1 MNIATAAGLAGSAA
15 NVGGPNHFASPIG
28 LDRLVRQEV
37 ALGLVREI
45 VPPEDHIGL
54 QLFPFMEVPT
64 DDVIFHYA
72 QGMTDGLAPARA
84 EDAEAELKQRDDIFG
99 GEGRAS
105 LIDWAVK
112 DRYSPSDVSRYREW
126 LAIAEQIRDTQ
137 SIPLTVGSMTS
148 EFQNRVARDALSRR
162 RRLDN
167 RLEWLIM
174 TGWSTSQIVYND
186 GKIKFAVDFGRPS
199 SQVFGHAAANIES
212 NSAYPIGDAWD
223 TTTSDPIQ
231 DILSIQAHAYAK
243 YGVRITRAMTSRKVL
258 NSMLNSSKFIARSGL
273 VVGGTPSSPIDLKYV
288 VDGWGP
294 TAAQAIVEQQ
304 TGVTFMEYDSVYRTR
319 AVGSTSVTVNRF
331 TAENQIIFF
340 PDESEA
346 AMFDDTG
353 LGLGR
358 VLTSPHPAGNW
369 GAGFYEWERE
379 LGVDPWGYEAGTG
392 IKAFPIFPRMELTY
406 SYAPLTS

>member
-1 MNIATAAGLAGSAA
+1 MNFPNAAGLAGTAA
-15 NVGGPNHFASPIG
+15 NAGGANFASPIG

-37 ALGLVREI
+37 ALGLIREI
-45 VPPEDHIGL
+45 APPEDHIGL
-54 QLFPFMEVPT
+54 QLFPWMEVAT
-64 DDVIFHYA
+64 DDVVFHYA

-112 DRYSPSDVSRYREW
+112 DRYAPSDVSRYREW

-137 SIPLTVGSMTS
+137 NIPLTVGSMIG
-148 EFQNRVARDALSRR
+148 EFSSRLSRDAISRR

-174 TGWSTSQIVYND
+174 TGWSSGAISYND
-186 GKIKFAVDFGRPS
+186 GKIKFSVDYGRPAN
-199 SQVFGHAAANIES
+199 QVFTHAAANIAG

-223 TTTSDPIQ
+223 VTTSDPIA
-231 DILSIQAHAYAK
+231 DILAIQQYMYAV

-258 NSMLNSSKFIARSGL
+258 NSILTSSRFLSRMGL
-273 VVGGTPSSPIDLKYV
+273 VVGGTPSSPLDPKYA

-304 TGVTFMEYDSVYRTR
+304 TGVKFMEYDSVYRSR
-319 AVGSTSVTVNRF
+319 AVGSSTVTVNRF
-331 TAENQIIFF
+331 TPENQIIFF
-340 PDESEA
+340 PEESEISQ
-346 AMFDDTG
+346 FDDTG

-369 GAGFYEWERE
+369 SPGFYEWERE
-379 LGVDPWGYEAGTG
+379 LGVDPWGYEAGAG
-392 IKAFPIFPRMELTY
+392 VKAFPIFPRMELTV
-406 SYAPLTS
+406 SYAPLT

>member
-1 MNIATAAGLAGSAA
+1 VNFPNAAGLAGTAA
-15 NVGGPNHFASPIG
+15 NAGGANFASPIG

-37 ALGLVREI
+37 ALGLIREI
-45 VPPEDHIGL
+45 APPEDHIGL
-54 QLFPFMEVPT
+54 QLFPWMEVAT

-112 DRYSPSDVSRYREW
+112 DRYAPSDVSRYREW

-137 SIPLTVGSMTS
+137 NIPLTVQSMTG
-148 EFQNRVARDALSRR
+148 EFQSRLSRDAISRR

-174 TGWSTSQIVYND
+174 TGWSSGAISYND
-186 GKIKFAVDFGRPS
+186 GKIKFSVDYGRPAN
-199 SQVFGHAAANIES
+199 QVFTHAAANIAG

-223 TTTSDPIQ
+223 VTTSDPIA
-231 DILSIQAHAYAK
+231 DILAIQQYMYAT

-258 NSMLNSSKFIARSGL
+258 NSILTSSRFLSRMGL
-273 VVGGTPSSPIDLKYV
+273 VVGGTPSTPLDPKYA

-304 TGVTFMEYDSVYRTR
+304 TGVKFMEYDSVYRSR
-319 AVGSTSVTVNRF
+319 AVGSSTVTVNRF
-331 TAENQIIFF
+331 TPENQIIFF
-340 PDESEA
+340 PEESEISQ
-346 AMFDDTG
+346 FDDTG

-369 GAGFYEWERE
+369 SPGFYEWERE
-379 LGVDPWGYEAGTG
+379 LGVDPWGYEAGAG
-392 IKAFPIFPRMELTY
+392 VKAFPIFPRMELTV
-406 SYAPLTS
+406 SYAPLT

>member
-1 MNIATAAGLAGSAA
+1 MNLNNTAGLAGTAA
-15 NVGGPNHFASPIG
+15 NVGGANFASPIG

-54 QLFPFMEVPT
+54 QLFPWMEVPT

-112 DRYSPSDVSRYREW
+112 DRYAPSDVSRYREW
-126 LAIAEQIRDTQ
+126 LAIAEQMRDTQ
-137 SIPLTVGSMTS
+137 NLPLTVTSMIS
-148 EFQNRVARDALSRR
+148 EFQSRLDRDAISRR

-167 RLEWLIM
+167 RLEWMIM
-174 TGWSTSQIVYND
+174 TGWSTGAITYND
-186 GKIKFAVDFGRPS
+186 GKIKFNVDFGRPA
-199 SQVFGHAAANIES
+199 SQVFGHAAANIGG

-223 TTTSDPIQ
+223 VTTSDPIQ
-231 DILSIQAHAYAK
+231 DIISIQEYMYNT
-243 YGVRITRAMTSRKVL
+243 YGIRITKAMTSRKVL
-258 NSMLNSSKFIARSGL
+258 NRIFTSSKFIARAG
-273 VVGGTPSSPIDLKYV
+273 VVGGTPSSPIDLNYI

-294 TAAQAIVEQQ
+294 NAAIDIVSRQ
-304 TGVTFMEYDSVYRTR
+304 TGVTFMEYDSVYRSR
-319 AVGSTSVTVNRF
+319 NVGSTTTTVNRF
-331 TAENQIIFF
+331 TPENQIIFF
-340 PDESEA
+340 PEESEVTQ
-346 AMFDDTG
+346 FDDTG

-369 GAGFYEWERE
+369 SPGFYAWERE
-379 LGVDPWGYEAGTG
+379 LGMDPWGYEAGAG
-392 IKAFPIFPRMELTY
+392 VKAFPIFPRMELTV